1 MYALKRVVPIRWD
14 NPGRREEGKKGKKRE
29 EEEKERGK
37 EMEEKEQC
45 HNPTH
50 AHTKVLKIFGG
61 DKLVVIIDGRLRAL
75 LQLLSETVQKGTP
88 ARGRAKGL
96 KERRK
101 EGRGQGWYGNSK
113 MRT

>member
-14 NPGRREEGKKGKKRE
+14 NPGKEEKAKGKKVRRE
-29 EEEKERGK
+29 RRRWKRGK
-37 EMEEKEQC
+37 ETAEQC

-88 ARGRAKGL
+88 ARGGAKGL

-101 EGRGQGWYGNSK
+101 EEGRGMVW
-113 MRT
+113 

>member
-1 MYALKRVVPIRWD
+1 M
-14 NPGRREEGKKGKKRE
+14 EEGKGD
-29 EEEKERGK
+29 RG
-37 EMEEKEQC
+37 EGAMSQ
-45 HNPTH
+45 P
-50 AHTKVLKIFGG
+50 HTKVLKIFGG
-61 DKLVVIIDGRLRAL
+61 DKLVVIIDGRFRAL

-88 ARGRAKGL
+88 SRGGAKRL

>member
-1 MYALKRVVPIRWD
+1 MLSREWFQSGGIILEEE
-14 NPGRREEGKKGKKRE
+14 RREKKGKKGE
-29 EEEKERGK
+29 EEVKERGK

-88 ARGRAKGL
+88 ARGGAKGL